1 MANTILDI
9 HAPVESSASQGRVPP
24 QAVDVEKAVLGAMLI
39 DKEAAPKALELLDP
53 TSFYNPTNQKLFQS
67 MVSLFEKGE
76 AIDAVTVVEELRRR
90 GQLNP
95 VEDPAYVTELTMNM
109 TSSANVDYH
118 ARIVLEKALMR
129 SLISASTSVASRAYN
144 DTEDAL
150 DLLDEA
156 EAAIFQ
162 ISERRLKKT
171 FTPINRALHETFAML
186 EEIHGKHSGVTGVP
200 SGFPLLDEKTGG
212 FQNSDLIIVAGR
224 PSQGKTALALSI
236 CRNAALHPEKRTS
249 VAIFSLEMSE
259 QQLIIRMLS
268 AEARVNAH
276 QLRTGKL
283 PDENWKYLSRNV
295 GRLAEAKIFIDDTP
309 ALSILELRAKARRL
323 KAEHGIG
330 LVVVDYLQLVQGP
343 KSAESREREIS
354 MISRSLKALAKELN
368 IPVVALSQ
376 LNRALEAR
384 SDKRPVLADLRECV
398 TGDTLVI
405 LSDGRRVP
413 IRDLVGQQVEVLSVS
428 GEGRIVRASSD
439 AVWSV
444 GRRRV
449 SAVRLASGRYI
460 KATDGHR
467 LYTIKSW
474 RGVKDLRVGDQ
485 LAIAKE
491 LPGIESQRA
500 AWLLDDPVI
509 LAPPTEYGICLSELS
524 ASYLSRSGS
533 EVQPVRTSARNQM
546 SITEL
551 PRNSGSIDF
560 AVSDLFWDR
569 IVGIEPAGEEEVFDL
584 TVPGTA
590 SWLADGIVSHNSGA
604 LEQDADVVI
613 FVHRPETYNIKETKD
628 VDGTTMDAEGIAEII
643 IGKQR
648 NGPTGFTLLTFV
660 KDYAGFER
668 RAPRNLE
675 TFLPPPVEEPEP
687 PF

>member
-9 HAPVESSASQGRVPP
+9 QAPVESSASQGRVPP

-39 DKEAAPKALELLDP
+39 DKEAAPKALELLDQA
-53 TSFYNPTNQKLFQS
+53 SFYNPTHQKIFQS

-90 GQLNP
+90 GQLNAI
-95 VEDPAYVTELTMNM
+95 EDPAYVTELTMNM

-129 SLISASTSVASRAYN
+129 SLISASSSVASRAYN

-200 SGFPLLDEKTGG
+200 SGFPMLDEKTGG

-236 CRNAALHPEKRTS
+236 ARNAALHPEKRTS

-259 QQLIIRMLS
+259 QQLIVRMLS

-384 SDKRPVLADLRECV
+384 ADKRPVLADLRE
-398 TGDTLVI
+398 
-405 LSDGRRVP
+405 
-413 IRDLVGQQVEVLSVS
+413 
-428 GEGRIVRASSD
+428 
-439 AVWSV
+439 
-444 GRRRV
+444 
-449 SAVRLASGRYI
+449 
-460 KATDGHR
+460 
-467 LYTIKSW
+467 
-474 RGVKDLRVGDQ
+474 
-485 LAIAKE
+485 
-491 LPGIESQRA
+491 
-500 AWLLDDPVI
+500 
-509 LAPPTEYGICLSELS
+509 
-524 ASYLSRSGS
+524 
-533 EVQPVRTSARNQM
+533 
-546 SITEL
+546 
-551 PRNSGSIDF
+551 
-560 AVSDLFWDR
+560 
-569 IVGIEPAGEEEVFDL
+569 
-584 TVPGTA
+584 
-590 SWLADGIVSHNSGA
+590 SGA

-668 RAPRNLE
+668 RAPRSLE
-675 TFLPPPVEEPEP
+675 SYLPPPSEEPEP